1 MGLKNDKHLQNA
13 FTNIYA
19 KNGNISETCR
29 EIGVGR
35 DTVYRLVQS
44 SSEFKGNLETARS
57 RYLSEM
63 ANSFQ
68 NHAPEA
74 LTALLAVIR
83 DDNAPST
90 AKVQAAGKIID
101 YSKDWGEA
109 AEMEARIAELQQD
122 IAKAEGRLA

>member
-1 MGLKNDKHLQNA
+1 MGLRNDTNLQNA
-13 FTNIYA
+13 FTDIYA

-35 DTVYRLVQS
+35 DTVYRLVHS
-44 SSEFKGNLETARS
+44 SPEFKGKLETARS

-63 ANSFQ
+63 ATNFQ
-68 NHAPEA
+68 SHAPEA
-74 LTALLAVIR
+74 LEALLAVIH

-122 IAKAEGRLA
+122 IAEAEGRLA